1 LAGDYLHKGKARR
14 SARQGLFEEES
25 YDDVV
30 REAQAIV
37 ELILKGTLRF
47 IGVDPPKRHDMPPV
61 SLVQH
66 AQMEGEYYE
75 LPNGLQFPVGMQ
87 YFKTPF
93 PAVRGTP
100 R

>member
-1 LAGDYLHKGKARR
+1 MNAQALARDYPRKGKARR
-14 SARQGLFEEES
+14 HALQVLF
-25 YDDVV
+25 DVASHFMV
-30 REAQAIV
+30 FD
-37 ELILKGTLRF
+37 LLS
-47 IGVDPPKRHDMPPV
+47 MPLV

-87 YFKTPF
+87 YFKAPF
-93 PAVRGTP
+93 PAIRGIP